1 MVCGDSMGEKTL
13 GGSLTVGR
21 NITFGQAAK
30 TANLPAILALLQV
43 SEAFE
48 RWLFFPAYGAVFLF
62 GLVTAWVQGWPIL
75 GFLQGANSNWLLVSL
90 LLWLGLGLVVPVYLG
105 PRRKQ
110 RAAVVE
116 EARAQNKITP
126 KLTAALNDKV
136 VPMIRSIELIGF
148 GVIIILMV
156 TKPF

>member
-1 MVCGDSMGEKTL
+1 
-13 GGSLTVGR
+13 VGR